1 METITITPEID
12 CIAEIGIKTTIE
24 EEETIATEV
33 ITEIIGP
40 ITETAV
46 DPVIE
51 RIIEMAIGM
60 TIEQIT
66 EGEIVIKDIA
76 IGT

>member
-12 CIAEIGIKTTIE
+12 CIAEIGIKTTME

-33 ITEIIGP
+33 ITEVIGP

-46 DPVIE
+46 GPEIE
-51 RIIEMAIGM
+51 TIIEMTTGT
-60 TIEQIT
+60 TIE
-66 EGEIVIKDIA
+66 
-76 IGT
+76 